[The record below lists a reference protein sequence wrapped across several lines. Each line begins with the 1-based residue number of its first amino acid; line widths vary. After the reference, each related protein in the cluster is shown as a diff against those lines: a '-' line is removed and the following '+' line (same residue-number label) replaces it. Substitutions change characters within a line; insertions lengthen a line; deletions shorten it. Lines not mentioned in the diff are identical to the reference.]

1 MTASLATILAY
12 AISLGVLAGY
22 GVGVASRLRRERA
35 KARGRTPPAD
45 GGSNNKA
52 AATTE
57 LKPRN
62 PAGNSIRTS

>member
-22 GVGVASRLRRERA
+22 GVGVARRLRRERA
-35 KARGRTPPAD
+35 KTRGRTPSAD
-45 GGSNNKA
+45 GGSNKA

-62 PAGNSIRTS
+62 PAGSSIKTS